1 MKKEIREIVEQY
13 AAEVKDEAEGLL
25 EVLGRIPAP
34 SHQEDAR
41 VEFCREWLLGQ
52 GAEDVSVDCAKNV
65 ICKIGCDGHQNLV
78 VFMAHMDIVF
88 PDTEPLAMKKEGRK
102 LFAPGIGDDT
112 SNLVN
117 LLMACRYLLEHRP
130 SLKMGILVVANSCE
144 EGLGNLK
151 GCKQIFADYGS
162 RIKAFYSFDGY
173 LSQCTSCG
181 VGSYRYQVQVKA
193 QGGHSYL
200 DFGNSNAIAVLAG
213 LVGKIYQMEVPTQE
227 KTTYNVGRFEGGTTV
242 NSIAEEAT
250 LLFEFRSSSQE
261 CLTQMEKGFLEL
273 VESCKGDGF
282 EIHTQLLGI
291 RPGNGKLDLEALAG
305 YTAKSVEIIRE
316 FYGQEIDDGPY
327 STDANIPLSMG
338 ILGNTIGTVSGGKAH
353 TREEWVDLDSLNTG
367 LKIALSLM
375 LGYTS
380 LGGQEEGI

>member
-1 MKKEIREIVEQY
+1 MKKEIREIAEQY
-13 AAEVKDEAEGLL
+13 AAELKDEAEDLL

-41 VEFCREWLLGQ
+41 VEFCRAWLLEQ
-52 GAEDVSVDCAKNV
+52 GAEDVSVDVAKNV
-65 ICKIGCDGHQNLV
+65 ICKIGCDDSRDLV

-112 SNLVN
+112 GNLVN
-117 LLMACRYLLEHRP
+117 LLMACRYLLKKRP
-130 SLKMGILVVANSCE
+130 SSRLGIMVVANSCE

-173 LSQCTSCG
+173 LSQCTSCA
-181 VGSYRYQVQVKA
+181 VGSYRYRVQVKA

-213 LVGKIYQMEVPTQE
+213 LVGKIYKMEVPTQE

-242 NSIAEEAT
+242 NSIAEEAS

-261 CLTQMEKGFLEL
+261 CLTQMEKRFGEL
-273 VESCKGDGF
+273 VESCKGNGF
-282 EIHTQLLGI
+282 EMETELLGI
-291 RPGNGKLDLEALAG
+291 RPGNGRLDQEALAR
-305 YTAKSVEIIRE
+305 YTAKSVEVIRE
-316 FYGQEIDDGPY
+316 FYDGEIDDGPY
-327 STDANIPLSMG
+327 STDANIPLSLG
-338 ILGNTIGTVSGGKAH
+338 IMGNTIGTVSGGKAH

-367 LKIALSLM
+367 LKISLCLM
-375 LGYTS
+375 LSYTV
-380 LGGQEEGI
+380 LNEI